1 MTETETKWTERVRAW
16 RSSGRTAR
24 EFAAGQEFKPS
35 TLTYWASQLR
45 RTVSTEGGIAGKG
58 SPRLRMVKVVGKAAM
73 TPREDTLVVA
83 VGTARIVVRAGFD
96 RALLRDVIEAFGA
109 AR

>member
-1 MTETETKWTERVRAW
+1 MTETQTKWTERVRVW
-16 RSSGRTAR
+16 RASGRTAR
-24 EFAAGQEFKPS
+24 EFADGQEFKPS

-45 RTVSTEGGIAGKG
+45 RSASAEGVVAGKRA
-58 SPRLRMVKVVGKAAM
+58 PQVRMVQVVSKAAKE
-73 TPREDTLVVA
+73 PREDTMVVA

-96 RALLRDVIEAFGA
+96 RALLRDIVEALGA